1 MTLIPIILFTFLP
14 SLAVGLYIYFRLFAP
29 LRKKEAGTE
38 FVYVE
43 DDGTVR
49 ELHQQE
55 IDYLNAPFNYNDGA
69 RPILKKRYDEK
80 NTDGKISGF
89 ILRQRVPRDI
99 KIIRRSGG
107 QINLN

>member
-1 MTLIPIILFTFLP
+1 MTLILLILITFIP
-14 SLAVGLYIYFRLFAP
+14 AICVGLYLYFGLFAP

-43 DDGTVR
+43 ADGSVR

-89 ILRQRVPRDI
+89 ILRQRVPRHI
-99 KIIRRSGG
+99 KIINKSGTG
-107 QINLN
+107 INLN